1 MLDPLARFRLDGGV
15 AIVTGASSGL
25 GARFARVLAS
35 VGAKVVIAA
44 RREDR
49 LEALAGEL
57 ADAGAPA
64 LAVRCDV
71 TQEEDVD
78 RLVEAALSRYGG
90 LDVLVNNAGIV
101 SRETGEES
109 PSSFRLVV
117 ETNLVG
123 VWLCA
128 RRAGRVMLERGSGAI
143 VNTAS
148 ISGLVGMDGLDLP
161 SYTAAKAGV
170 INMTR
175 DLGTLWARRGV
186 RVNAIA
192 PGYFPSEMTADDF
205 ADPDAMAT
213 VRKKTPLGR
222 PGSEQ
227 ELDGALLFLA
237 SDASSYVTGQTLVV
251 DGGWTAW

>member
-1 MLDPLARFRLDGGV
+1 MLDPLARFRLDGRV
-15 AIVTGASSGL
+15 AVVTGASSGL

-35 VGAKVVIAA
+35 VGATVVIAA

-49 LEALAGEL
+49 LEALAAEL
-57 ADAGAPA
+57 ADEGAAA

-71 TQEEDVD
+71 TQEPDVD
-78 RLVEAALSRYGG
+78 RLVETTLARFGA

-101 SRETGEES
+101 SRETGEET
-109 PSSFRLVV
+109 PSSFRRVV

-123 VWLCA
+123 AWLCA
-128 RRAGRVMLERGSGAI
+128 RRAGRAMLERGSGVI

-205 ADPDAMAT
+205 ADPDAMAM
-213 VRKKTPLGR
+213 VESRTPLGR
-222 PGSEQ
+222 PGREE